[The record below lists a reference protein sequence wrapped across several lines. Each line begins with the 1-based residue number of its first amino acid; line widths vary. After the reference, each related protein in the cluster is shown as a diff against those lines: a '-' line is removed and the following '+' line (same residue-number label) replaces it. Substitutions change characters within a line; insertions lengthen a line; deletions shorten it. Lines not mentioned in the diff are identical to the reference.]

1 MVTIFSEFLARL
13 GVRHTAEY
21 SDRKFLSM
29 TFKSLFG
36 FSRLL
41 EAYGIPSAAFTISD
55 KQKFLKV
62 PTPYLAR
69 RGSSFVIVENIGSGE
84 NPDIAFWLYGRH
96 SVLPASEFLQKC
108 DGTVLQ
114 AYPGE
119 QSGEPDYARHHF
131 FEIAEGAK
139 KWILIGCTL
148 LLLAF
153 GIIRSGIWH
162 NLSKIFLLAVDLA
175 GLGVTWLL
183 ILKSLKVSSKAADS
197 FCGVLQKHGCDHVLE
212 DKASKFFGLFGWSEV
227 GIAYFSIST
236 LILLIFPEMIHNLA
250 LINGCCLP
258 FTCWSI
264 WYQKFRIKTWCTLC
278 VTTQCLLWC
287 QFLCF
292 LFGGWWHNVFPI
304 GIEIFVMGAAYVAAT
319 LAANRV
325 CTFIEKRSPAA

>member
-13 GVRHTAEY
+13 GVRHTKEY
-21 SDRKFLSM
+21 SDKKFLTM
-29 TFKSLFG
+29 PFKSLFG
-36 FSRLL
+36 FTRILA
-41 EAYGIPSAAFTISD
+41 AYGVPSAAFKIGD
-55 KQKFLKV
+55 KQELLRI
-62 PTPYLAR
+62 PTPYLAL
-69 RGSSFVIVENIGSGE
+69 RGSSFVIVEDIGAGKDPE
-84 NPDIAFWLYGRH
+84 VTYWLYGK
-96 SVLPASEFLQKC
+96 STTVPASEFLGKC

-119 QSGEPDYARHHF
+119 TSEEPDYKKHHF
-131 FEIAEGAK
+131 FEIAECAK
-139 KWILIGCTL
+139 KWILIACVLFL
-148 LLLAF
+148 LTF

-162 NLSKIFLLAVDLA
+162 DLSTILLLAVDLA

-183 ILKSLKVSSKAADS
+183 ILKSLKVNSKAADS

-227 GIAYFSIST
+227 GIAYFSVST
-236 LILLIFPEMIHNLA
+236 LILLIFPDMIHNLA

-287 QFLCF
+287 QFFCF

-304 GIEIFVMGAAYVAAT
+304 GIDIFVMGAAYVAAT